1 LEIALPGDCRLSRS
15 AQAHPESISGAAGLR
30 SLTIVGIFCAAIVL
44 PACGAGG
51 FSLKRAEVDRS
62 LYTSNVPASQTPYD
76 ADRLSDEATIRNA
89 VTSADIET
97 LGGAPLPWANA
108 QTGARGQVTN
118 IAESRADGILC
129 RSFRVSRESFDGV
142 AMFKGEACMA
152 SPGAWKMQDLQSL

>member
-1 LEIALPGDCRLSRS
+1 MSRA
-15 AQAHPESISGAAGLR
+15 AQAHPLLISGALR
-30 SLTIVGIFCAAIVL
+30 PRALTIVGIFCAAIAL

-51 FSLKRAEVDRS
+51 FSLKQAEVDRS

-108 QTGARGQVTN
+108 ETGARGQVTN
-118 IAESRADGILC
+118 IAESRSDGVLC
-129 RSFRVSRESFDGV
+129 RRFRVSRESFDGI
-142 AMFKGEACMA
+142 AMFNGETCMA
-152 SPGAWKMQDLQSL
+152 APGVWKMQDLQSL